1 MKRKDSFI
9 IHDGFFDLLSALPP
23 EKCKEI
29 LIAYGNYAL
38 NGEEPVFDDPIMA
51 AIFKREKAII
61 DSDNRKYSE
70 ISKIRRQAIMKRYG
84 KKSDSDTIQMNTN
97 EYKSSFCSTKSTDTD
112 TDTDTDTLNNLPYPP
127 EKEGDKKYVDDKNSN
142 DDTRDRSSPQKRK
155 EKSSA
160 KKEKIDLFEMGI
172 DIDMIPVVE
181 KWMAY
186 KTERHESYKRK
197 GIEMFYKR
205 LMELSGGS
213 VIRAEKIIEQSMAN
227 NYAGIFALKS
237 MGNGKESRSEQ
248 EEIESLMRAVAEGI
262 AIARTPQ
269 QE

>member
-23 EKCKEI
+23 DKCKEI
-29 LIAYGNYAL
+29 LIAYGKYAL
-38 NGEEPVFDDPIMA
+38 NGEEPAFDDPIMA
-51 AIFKREKAII
+51 AIFKREKAIV

-70 ISKIRRQAIMKRYG
+70 ISEIRRRAIMKRYG
-84 KKSDSDTIQMNTN
+84 KKSDSDTIQKNTN
-97 EYKSSFCSTKSTDTD
+97 EYKSSFCSTKYTD

-127 EKEGDKKYVDDKNSN
+127 IQEGDEKYVDDKNSN
-142 DDTRDRSSPQKRK
+142 DDTRDRPSPRKRK

-181 KWMAY
+181 KWLAY

-205 LMELSGGS
+205 LMELSGRS
-213 VIRAEKIIEQSMAN
+213 VVRAERIIEQSMAN

>member
-1 MKRKDSFI
+1 
-9 IHDGFFDLLSALPP
+9 
-23 EKCKEI
+23 
-29 LIAYGNYAL
+29 
-38 NGEEPVFDDPIMA
+38 
-51 AIFKREKAII
+51 
-61 DSDNRKYSE
+61 
-70 ISKIRRQAIMKRYG
+70 
-84 KKSDSDTIQMNTN
+84 
-97 EYKSSFCSTKSTDTD
+97 
-112 TDTDTDTLNNLPYPP
+112 
-127 EKEGDKKYVDDKNSN
+127 
-142 DDTRDRSSPQKRK
+142 
-155 EKSSA
+155 
-160 KKEKIDLFEMGI
+160 MGI
-172 DIDMIPVVE
+172 DIDMIPIVE

-237 MGNGKESRSEQ
+237 MGNGRESESEQ